1 MWNQRDVTGW
11 ETQPRTVRK
20 VAEASV
26 RCQATVEVKLDHGV
40 SGVSTLMLRLDD
52 LTKRRRLHM
61 EEGGS
66 ARWAYFERFGERRLW
81 NAVDERLAR
90 KAVKPIAFT

>member
-1 MWNQRDVTGW
+1 
-11 ETQPRTVRK
+11 
-20 VAEASV
+20 
-26 RCQATVEVKLDHGV
+26 
-40 SGVSTLMLRLDD
+40 LMMRLDD

-81 NAVDERLAR
+81 NAVDERQRA
-90 KAVKPIAFT
+90 KPLSRLCLPAKI

>member
-1 MWNQRDVTGW
+1 
-11 ETQPRTVRK
+11 
-20 VAEASV
+20 
-26 RCQATVEVKLDHGV
+26 
-40 SGVSTLMLRLDD
+40 
-52 LTKRRRLHM
+52 M

-90 KAVKPIAFT
+90 KAVKPIVLTCKRSEENNG